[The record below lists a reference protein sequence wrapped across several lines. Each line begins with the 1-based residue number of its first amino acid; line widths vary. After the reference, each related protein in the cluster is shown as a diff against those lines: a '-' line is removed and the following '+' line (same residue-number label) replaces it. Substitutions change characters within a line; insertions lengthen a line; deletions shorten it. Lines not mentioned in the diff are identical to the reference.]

1 MRVLERGG
9 RLVINA
15 IRKEAPDQDALLA
28 LRYPEHLWLEK
39 EIKTVANV
47 TRQDAHEFL
56 PLAAEVPIRPLVQEF
71 ALDQANEALKLVKAG
86 RTQGAAVL
94 RISAPAS

>member
-1 MRVLERGG
+1 M
-9 RLVINA
+9 INA
-15 IRKEAPDQDALLA
+15 IRKETPDQNVLLT

-47 TRQDAHEFL
+47 TRQDALEFL
-56 PLAAEVPIRPLVQEF
+56 PLAAEVPIRALVQEF

-86 RTQGAAVL
+86 KTQGAAVL
-94 RISAPAS
+94 RISEPAS